1 MFTMSLGGSSI
12 KLETGTQVDT
22 KTRQKPLELSDK
34 FSNFVSFE
42 KDRITVTINK
52 FLDLSNIVK
61 EHDGT
66 ILSQDVYKKL
76 IENNLYIIVYVRGRD
91 NSKIV
96 KIIEGDPS
104 KTFSEYANHRKTYI
118 GCANNEFIWFPVFA
132 QQININK
139 SVYDFGINS
148 IKNKFLE
155 NINWDFIYCLGKNK
169 QTRIQRQIK
178 FWKRSYESTNIPKHL
193 NKKYPPFIKIR
204 FAICLNIHKFK
215 NSGQIKDLVF
225 NESYLYDIKPS
236 NIGDTNYV
244 GMNRCMCLKP
254 LWISREKYITI

>member
-1 MFTMSLGGSSI
+1 MFTMSLGGSSV

-96 KIIEGDPS
+96 SVIADDPS

-118 GCANNEFIWFPVFA
+118 GCANNEFI
-132 QQININK
+132 
-139 SVYDFGINS
+139 
-148 IKNKFLE
+148 
-155 NINWDFIYCLGKNK
+155 
-169 QTRIQRQIK
+169 
-178 FWKRSYESTNIPKHL
+178 
-193 NKKYPPFIKIR
+193 
-204 FAICLNIHKFK
+204 
-215 NSGQIKDLVF
+215 
-225 NESYLYDIKPS
+225 
-236 NIGDTNYV
+236 
-244 GMNRCMCLKP
+244 
-254 LWISREKYITI
+254 